1 VEWSGQF
8 EQMLEAKKQ
17 LSIAIP
23 AAGFAIFVLLM
34 IYFGRTDRTL
44 MVMLS
49 LPVAMVGGMWAIYL
63 ADYNLSVAAGVGFIA
78 LGGLA
83 VETATIMMVYIDL
96 RVRETKPTNKE
107 QLSDA
112 IFEGALM
119 RIRPVLMTVIT
130 EFAGLLPIFI
140 FAGLGADVMR
150 RIALP
155 MVGGMITTTILTLIV
170 IPVVYYIW
178 EGRRF
183 SLNQSKNEGESN
195 HENA

>member
-1 VEWSGQF
+1 
-8 EQMLEAKKQ
+8 
-17 LSIAIP
+17 
-23 AAGFAIFVLLM
+23 
-34 IYFGRTDRTL
+34 

-96 RVRETKPTNKE
+96 RVRETKPTTKAE
-107 QLSDA
+107 LSEA
-112 IFEGALM
+112 VFEGALM

-155 MVGGMITTTILTLIV
+155 MVGGMITTTLLTLIV
-170 IPVVYYIW
+170 IPVIYYLW
-178 EGRRF
+178 ESRRY
-183 SLNQSKNEGESN
+183 LLQKT
-195 HENA
+195 ENV